1 MSEFSNTDRQA
12 ITQAL
17 AALPSPVTLRFFA
30 QSIGCDTCDAMRQLL
45 KALVASSDKVRL
57 EELNVVL
64 DRERALPYGFDRAPA
79 LALSTDR
86 ETGIR
91 FIGAPLG
98 YEVSSLI
105 EAIRI
110 ASRGD
115 SGLSEASR
123 ALVATVSQP
132 IHIQVFVTPTC
143 PHCPRAVSLAHRMAL
158 ENPHITAVC
167 IDATEF
173 PDLVSRYRVTGVPKT
188 VAVIGQNESAPVEIL
203 GAVPED
209 EFVGQI
215 VGAATGAA

>member
-1 MSEFSNTDRQA
+1 MASISDADRQA
-12 ITQAL
+12 LVQAL
-17 AALPSPVTLRFFA
+17 SGLPNQVTLRLFG
-30 QSIGCDTCDAMRQLL
+30 QTIGCDMCEEVRQLL
-45 KALVASSDKVRL
+45 KAIVASSDKVVL

-64 DRERALPYGFDRAPA
+64 DREQASTYGFDRAPSLA
-79 LALSTDR
+79 LATDR
-86 ETGIR
+86 ETGIQ

-98 YEVSSLI
+98 YEVGSLV

-123 ALVATVSQP
+123 ALVASVSQP

-143 PHCPRAVSLAHRMAL
+143 PHCPRAVTLAHRMAL
-158 ENPHITAVC
+158 ESPNITAAC

-173 PDLVSRYRVTGVPKT
+173 PDLVRQFRVTGVPKT
-188 VAVIGQNESAPVEIL
+188 VALIGNAESAAVEIL
-203 GAVPED
+203 GAVPEA

-215 VGAATGAA
+215 VGAATSAA